1 MKWLREN
8 QLNSVKLNGCAPWL
22 CVHQAEQGPA
32 ERHKKFSACIRPVF
46 FFSLFWLADCGQG
59 CVQHYGTSRCN
70 TWPCGHQDKLDLLKA
85 RNRADARTLLTCGPS
100 TSWLI
105 HMLTRF
111 SCHTICS
118 EACQSWDFT
127 ATDALITSVLQLSR
141 CDKTPQSLCTQQRK
155 HSHYALLYSW
165 VTNNCR
171 SSMEMWRVNK
181 LNDSYVFLLVLPVK
195 VRGPV
200 KEPNSIGDGH
210 SANKSIRVRAVC
222 QPLCGLQVFKCL
234 VGGCWN
240 AQ

>member
-1 MKWLREN
+1 MTSRESIKLSQIERLRSLIVCTSSRAGACRAPQEI
-8 QLNSVKLNGCAPWL
+8 QCMHTASV
-22 CVHQAEQGPA
+22 
-32 ERHKKFSACIRPVF
+32 

-85 RNRADARTLLTCGPS
+85 KNRADARTLLTCGPS

-155 HSHYALLYSW
+155 PLTTLCCTPESPTTAEALWKCDES
-165 VTNNCR
+165 TN
-171 SSMEMWRVNK
+171 
-181 LNDSYVFLLVLPVK
+181 
-195 VRGPV
+195 
-200 KEPNSIGDGH
+200 
-210 SANKSIRVRAVC
+210 
-222 QPLCGLQVFKCL
+222 
-234 VGGCWN
+234 
-240 AQ
+240 